1 MVITRRTRN
10 PLAFRGPWVRIPPAP
25 PSKKLFAFF
34 GKELFAWK
42 DLFSDASPHPQP
54 VNKAQNALP
63 EIRRAMHHS
72 PALPSYPSQMYIGLL
87 IRYTPKKEKIPE
99 GDLARREICENLR
112 SILREF
118 EPVTYISTSRSC
130 KKYSALRGQSA
141 SQASLHLFR
150 CQILLLHRI
159 AASADD
165 RVLRSRKKLSAV
177 SFPARFMTYDLP
189 RKKSH

>member
-1 MVITRRTRN
+1 MFFPHTPCSHASST
-10 PLAFRGPWVRIPPAP
+10 PAGAP
-25 PSKKLFAFF
+25 YPK
-34 GKELFAWK
+34 
-42 DLFSDASPHPQP
+42 P
-54 VNKAQNALP
+54 VNKAQDTLP
-63 EIRRAMHHS
+63 EIQSAKPRIIHQLCLRIPRRCISACS
-72 PALPSYPSQMYIGLL
+72 SG
-87 IRYTPKKEKIPE
+87 TPQRKEKIPE